1 MADEYLCTV
10 DDIDIVMDKLLDDFL
25 VEDIVPAMRKGI
37 TKTTQ
42 VMVRRTKADAPVDGG
57 KWKSDGFPHNPDREG
72 GTFKKHI
79 GYNTRDFGLFA
90 FQGVWRV
97 RAPEYRLAHLL
108 EDGHK
113 LVIFGKPTGKR
124 TKNLDFV
131 EKARDKAAVEV
142 VPNILKE
149 MGK

>member
-10 DDIDIVMDKLLDDFL
+10 DNIDAVLEKLLDDYL
-25 VEDIVPAMRKGI
+25 MVDIIPAMKKGI

-42 VMVRRTKADAPVDGG
+42 DMVRRTKADAPEDGG
-57 KWKSDGFPHNPDREG
+57 RWTSKGFPHNPERES

-79 GYNTRDFGLFA
+79 GYNTRDFGPYS

-97 RAPEYRLAHLL
+97 KAPEYRLAHLL
-108 EDGHK
+108 ENGHK
-113 LVIFGKPTGKR
+113 LVIFGKSTGKR

-131 EKARDKAAVEV
+131 EKARDKAAEEV
-142 VPNILKE
+142 IPNIIKAV
-149 MGK
+149 GK